1 MTHIRVIVVIIAL
14 SVAYGFE
21 YDYDLEYDWSRS
33 RSSSPPK
40 KEEVIP
46 KPQVIVS
53 DPKVSPGN
61 PKLPDG
67 SYKYRFPSSTTTTTT
82 PKPTTKTKTL
92 TVTRTT
98 TRTTTTIT
106 TSRTT
111 TKTTS
116 TSSTTT
122 TAVYPSHRRP
132 VENFLK
138 AAYDLI
144 PEDDRKKFGFLTIDE
159 IHEIRE
165 AERELIFQ
173 LLKKTIQGDHL
184 SHRIEENI
192 LGGFSK
198 MLDLDNST
206 HVDTRA
212 EAEGVNTT
220 VRPEVVGTTDSPA
233 LDVEEDVNMT
243 MPSTAVSVPDS
254 VKGLTEADLKLAN
267 ITGEI

>member
-14 SVAYGFE
+14 LVAYGFE

-46 KPQVIVS
+46 KPQVIVR
-53 DPKVSPGN
+53 N

-173 LLKKTIQGDHL
+173 LLKKVVHSDHL
-184 SHRIEENI
+184 SKRIEGNI

-198 MLDLDNST
+198 MLDLENST
-206 HVDTRA
+206 HIDTRA
-212 EAEGVNTT
+212 AEVVNTT
-220 VRPEVVGTTDSPA
+220 VKPEVVETTEPPA
-233 LDVEEDVNMT
+233 LDVEEVTNMT

-254 VKGLTEADLKLAN
+254 IEELTEADLKMAN

>member
-14 SVAYGFE
+14 SVACGYE

-40 KEEVIP
+40 KVEVVP
-46 KPQVIVS
+46 KAQVI
-53 DPKVSPGN
+53 DPKVQVSPGN

-92 TVTRTT
+92 IVTRTT
-98 TRTTTTIT
+98 TSTTTTTT

-116 TSSTTT
+116 ASSTTT
-122 TAVYPSHRRP
+122 ITTHPSYRRP
-132 VENFLK
+132 VQNFFK

-173 LLKKTIQGDHL
+173 LLKKVVHGDHL
-184 SHRIEENI
+184 RKKIEENI

-198 MLDLDNST
+198 MLDLENST
-206 HVDTRA
+206 HIDTRV
-212 EAEGVNTT
+212 VNTT
-220 VRPEVVGTTDSPA
+220 VKPEVVETTESPA
-233 LDVEEDVNMT
+233 MDVEEVVNMT

-254 VKGLTEADLKLAN
+254 IKGLTEADLKLAN